1 MGHIMRY
8 MAREEEKRDKKYSD
22 RTLFKKILG
31 IFSYYKK
38 EAFSVL
44 AVVVLFSLF
53 TTTIPILMQQIIDY
67 FIKPYTDASSLELI
81 LSSFRKTYV
90 SNYSASN
97 IGILTKSISFMIPTS
112 KNEITNS
119 ILIMGAMYLLFI
131 VVNFILI
138 LVRTIF
144 FAKLGQKM
152 IYRIRGD
159 LFSKLQYLSFDYFT
173 DTESGRTISKLTNDV
188 DSLGELLTT
197 GIIDIF
203 ADFISLVWILVLM
216 FILDINMT
224 LLTITVIPLLLII
237 AFFFQKRVRSA
248 YRRTRVAIAQ
258 VTSNLQETISGVK
271 VTKALSREEKNI
283 QNFKDL
289 NKENYS
295 ANVQA
300 AGISSLFMPIIQL
313 IAALGSTIVIIF
325 GGYSVISLGT
335 LTYGKL
341 YAFLEYSNRFF
352 MPVISLF
359 TFYTVIQSGFASAER
374 IFEILDEDPSVK
386 NSAKPF
392 FPKKIKGLIELK
404 SVHFRYQPKVPILK
418 NINLTIEPG
427 KSIAL
432 VGQTGAGK
440 TTITKLL
447 SRYYDVTEGE
457 LSIDGINI
465 KEIDLETLRRN
476 IAVVPQD
483 VYLFSGSIK
492 ENLKFG
498 RKDATDDEIYDVCL
512 MLGLHDYILKLPEG
526 YDTDVKEGGSR
537 LSLGQ
542 RQLISLARAVI
553 ANPSILILDECSSS
567 VDPIT
572 ESLIQK
578 GINLML
584 RERTSIIIAHR
595 LSTIKTASQIVVID
609 DGKIVEIGSHKEL
622 LKKKGKYRDLYQTQ
636 LTSNLVK

>member
-1 MGHIMRY
+1 MRY

-22 RTLFKKILG
+22 WALFKKILG
-31 IFSYYKK
+31 IFSYYKT
-38 EAFSVL
+38 EAISVL
-44 AVVVLFSLF
+44 TVVVLFSLF
-53 TTTIPILMQQIIDY
+53 TTTLPILMQQIIDY
-67 FIKPYTDASSLELI
+67 FIKPYTDASSLEFV
-81 LSSFRKTYV
+81 LSGFRNTFV
-90 SNYSASN
+90 SNYNASN

-119 ILIMGAMYLLFI
+119 LLIVGAMYLLFI
-131 VVNFILI
+131 FVNFILI

-152 IYRIRGD
+152 IYRIRSD
-159 LFSKLQYLSFDYFT
+159 LFTKLQYLSFDYFT

-188 DSLGELLTT
+188 DALGELLTT

-224 LLTITVIPLLLII
+224 LLAITVIPLLIMI

-271 VTKALSREEKNI
+271 VTKALSREERNI
-283 QNFKDL
+283 QNFKNL

-300 AGISSLFMPIIQL
+300 AGVSSLFMPIIQL

-359 TFYTVIQSGFASAER
+359 TFYTIIQSGFASAER

-392 FPKKIKGLIELK
+392 FPKKIKGLIELE
-404 SVHFRYQPKVPILK
+404 SVHFRYQPKVPVLK

-483 VYLFSGSIK
+483 VYLFSGSVK
-492 ENLKFG
+492 DNLKFG
-498 RKDATDDEIYDVCL
+498 KKDATDDEIYEVCL

-609 DGKIVEIGSHKEL
+609 DGEIVEIGSHKEL

-636 LTSNLVK
+636 LTSNLIK

>member
-1 MGHIMRY
+1 MRY

-22 RTLFKKILG
+22 WALFKKILG
-31 IFSYYKK
+31 IFSYYKT
-38 EAFSVL
+38 EAISVL

-53 TTTIPILMQQIIDY
+53 TTTLPILMQQIIDY
-67 FIKPYTDASSLELI
+67 FIKPYTDASSLEFI
-81 LSSFRKTYV
+81 LSGFRNTFV
-90 SNYSASN
+90 SNYNASN

-119 ILIMGAMYLLFI
+119 LLIVGAMYLLFI
-131 VVNFILI
+131 FVNFILI

-152 IYRIRGD
+152 IYRIRSD
-159 LFSKLQYLSFDYFT
+159 LFTKLQYLSFDYFT

-188 DSLGELLTT
+188 DALGELLTT

-203 ADFISLVWILVLM
+203 ADFISLAWILVLM

-224 LLTITVIPLLLII
+224 LLAITVIPLLIMI

-271 VTKALSREEKNI
+271 VTKALSREERNI
-283 QNFKDL
+283 QNFKNL

-300 AGISSLFMPIIQL
+300 AGVSSLFMPIIQL

-359 TFYTVIQSGFASAER
+359 TFYTIIQSGFASAER

-392 FPKKIKGLIELK
+392 FPKKIKGLIELE
-404 SVHFRYQPKVPILK
+404 SVHFRYQPKVPVLK

-483 VYLFSGSIK
+483 VYLFSGSVK
-492 ENLKFG
+492 DNLKFG
-498 RKDATDDEIYDVCL
+498 KKDATDDEIYDVCL

-609 DGKIVEIGSHKEL
+609 DGEIVEIGSHKEL

>member
-8 MAREEEKRDKKYSD
+8 MAREEEQREKKYSD
-22 RTLFKKILG
+22 WTLFKKILG
-31 IFSYYKK
+31 VFAYYKK

-44 AVVVLFSLF
+44 SIVILFSLF
-53 TTTIPILMQQIIDY
+53 TTTIPILMQQIIDF
-67 FIKPYTDASSLELI
+67 FIKPFSSASPIEYVI
-81 LSSFRKTYV
+81 TGFRSSFV
-90 SNYSASN
+90 SNYSSSN
-97 IGILTKSISFMIPTS
+97 IGILNKGFTVIIPPSSSEIS
-112 KNEITNS
+112 NS
-119 ILIMGAMYLLFI
+119 LLIVGGMYLLFI
-131 VVNFILI
+131 IINFILI

-152 IYRIRGD
+152 IYRIRND
-159 LFSKLQYLSFDYFT
+159 LFAKLQYLSFDYFT
-173 DTESGRTISKLTNDV
+173 ETESGRTISKLTNDV

-203 ADFISLVWILVLM
+203 ADFISLAWILALM
-216 FILDINMT
+216 FILDVKMT
-224 LLTITVIPLLLII
+224 LLTITVIPILLLI
-237 AFFFQKRVRSA
+237 AFFFQKRVRTA

-258 VTSNLQETISGVK
+258 ITANLQETISGVK

-283 QNFKDL
+283 QNFKNL

-300 AGISSLFMPIIQL
+300 AGVSSLFMPIIQL

-374 IFEILDEDPSVK
+374 IFEILDEEPSVK
-386 NSAKPF
+386 NSETPII
-392 FPKKIKGLIELK
+392 PEKIKGLIELD
-404 SVHFRYQPKVPILK
+404 SVDFRYQPEIPVLK
-418 NINLTIEPG
+418 DINLTIDSG
-427 KSIAL
+427 RSIAL

-447 SRYYDVTEGE
+447 SRYYDVTGGQ
-457 LSIDGINI
+457 LRVDGVDI
-465 KEIDLETLRRN
+465 KEIDLETLRKN

-483 VYLFSGSIK
+483 VYLFSGSIMD
-492 ENLKFG
+492 NLKYG
-498 RKDATDDEIYDVCL
+498 RKDASDDEVFDVCL
-512 MLGLHDYILKLPEG
+512 ILGLHDYILQLSDG
-526 YDTDVKEGGSR
+526 YETDVKEGGSR

-572 ESLIQK
+572 ESLLQK
-578 GINLML
+578 GINFIL
-584 RERTSIIIAHR
+584 RGRTSIIIAHR

-609 DGKIVEIGSHKEL
+609 NGEIVEIGDHEEL
-622 LKKKGKYRDLYQTQ
+622 MQRKGRYYDLYQTQ
-636 LTSNLVK
+636 LTRNMVK